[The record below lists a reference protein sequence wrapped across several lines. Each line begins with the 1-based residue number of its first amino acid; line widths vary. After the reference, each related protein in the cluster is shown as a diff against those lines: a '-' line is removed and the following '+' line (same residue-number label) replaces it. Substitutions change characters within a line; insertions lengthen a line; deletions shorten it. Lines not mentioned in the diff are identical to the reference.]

1 MAMSKQAIRPTGGF
15 TREERTRREI
25 LVATRALVE
34 RYGFAKLTL
43 DDIAGALGKKKSF
56 LYYYYSDKE
65 AILAAAI
72 EAESLDMQREV
83 DKALA
88 KESSGL
94 AKVRTYILV
103 CHQEIQKR
111 LPILTQLRGEIQ
123 AKNRDTLGLLLEK
136 SKELMKMDMPLLKE
150 LLGEG
155 AHDGSMRPF
164 DEREIEALAH
174 FISLALHG
182 IEYDYILEDADERF
196 EENLRIA
203 LGTLEHGIAA

>member
-1 MAMSKQAIRPTGGF
+1 MPKQATKAGDGL

-72 EAESLDMQREV
+72 EAETVEMQKEV

-88 KESSGL
+88 KDSTGL
-94 AKVRTYILV
+94 AKIRTYILV

-111 LPILTQLRGEIQ
+111 LPIITQLRGEIR
-123 AKNRDTLGLLLEK
+123 AKNRDTLGILLEK
-136 SKELMKMDMPLLKE
+136 SKELMKMDLPLLNALME
-150 LLGEG
+150 EG
-155 AHDGSMRPF
+155 VRDGSMRSF
-164 DEREIEALAH
+164 DAREIEAMAH

-182 IEYDYILEDADERF
+182 IEYDYILEDADEHF

-203 LGTLEHGIAA
+203 LGVMEHGIAARS